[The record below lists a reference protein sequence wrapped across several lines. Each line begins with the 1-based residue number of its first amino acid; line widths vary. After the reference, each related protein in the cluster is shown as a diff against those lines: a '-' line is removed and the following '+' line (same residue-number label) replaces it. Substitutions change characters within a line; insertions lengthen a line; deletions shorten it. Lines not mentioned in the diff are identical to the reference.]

1 MEWGVEWNLYL
12 WFKNIS
18 RILSNN
24 VILKKWNKMN
34 KRLKS
39 VLLSLKMVRREVSEP
54 QACPGGPSLRE
65 TNNIDKGCRV
75 CNPLALD
82 QTLTLQLFSCVIFC
96 TLLNLSV
103 PFLEKKKE
111 KKNGNT
117 DITSL
122 TGSWWA
128 LYFANITECIKNKA
142 CHVWSAL

>member
-1 MEWGVEWNLYL
+1 MEWGVEWNRYL

-24 VILKKWNKMN
+24 VMLKMWNKMN

-39 VLLSLKMVRREVSEP
+39 VLLSLKMVHREVSEP
-54 QACPGGPSLRE
+54 QSCPGGPYSRE
-65 TNNIDKGCRV
+65 TKSIDKGCRV

-82 QTLTLQLFSCVIFC
+82 QTLTLQLFNCVIFC

-103 PFLEKKKE
+103 PFLEKK
-111 KKNGNT
+111 NGNT

-122 TGSWWA
+122 IGSRWA
-128 LYFANITECIKNKA
+128 LYFANITECIKNHA
-142 CHVWSAL
+142 WHVWSVL